1 MSVYTDEPLTSLK
14 DNKLKLLNWFRP
26 IGSLVVIL
34 LIAGPINNDP
44 TLPFQP
50 DGNWKI
56 FAESVTKINDI
67 F

>member
-14 DNKLKLLNWFRP
+14 DNKLNWFRP

-44 TLPFQP
+44 TLPFQS